1 MTAITEIQRS
11 GAKAARGL
19 VSIQSR
25 YNQILDDTS
34 STGQKLIAFYDEHS
48 IQLYD
53 QEGQLRSLWETL
65 SDVAEIW
72 DTLDENEQK
81 YFLNI
86 QAGAN
91 QSVQLGALMGNFQT
105 AIEATETALNSAG
118 SAMRE
123 NESYMQ
129 SLNARTDLLKSTF
142 QTLANDVIPK
152 ELIAKGL
159 DVLDGALKI
168 LDTDLGVIITR
179 FTMLTGMGWGLTSLV
194 NASKILPTI
203 IKQFS
208 SFAKF
213 LQTGVVK
220 IPKAIAKVG
229 GLTAAMAKLQ
239 AVSLPIIAI
248 LTALGV
254 GIYAIVK
261 ASREKKQA
269 VDELTQS
276 IKAYDEAVENSNKTL
291 QDNITETQKTVAIAD
306 QYVARLET
314 LQKKT
319 QLTKEEQ
326 EEYHAILSNL
336 TTLIPQL
343 SGIIDLQTD
352 SIQGGTQAIREQIG
366 AWKDLAIQQAYQQ
379 KMSGV
384 YSAIAEISIEK
395 QQRQSELEALLAEK
409 GSLTSEGI
417 ALQQQYQLGV
427 GNLQYATAPG
437 FAQKLGGIQDSLIA
451 GRTRIAEINRDI
463 PTYTKAIDELN
474 SKLSEAEQEAASMQ
488 EAVTALMSEMGL
500 NTSTTN
506 SQSSMGDLLKSGM
519 SPKAFVVGL
528 LKSGMSPD
536 AVIAFLKERG
546 VSDEEIVNLLGL
558 KFPTGSN
565 VVEETGTT
573 TSNVISSIEEQIE
586 EIVFNLQDFISLSQ
600 SEIDLLESEYSL
612 MEAQGASS
620 EELNAKIKEIQD
632 AYHAEAEILRTILS
646 RAEEYNLTQEEIND
660 IQTEIN
666 NRSIDWWNW
675 QNKINKLLKD
685 AETSTENIEENVD
698 DIYTRYEE
706 GIAKLR
712 EEERERAANYKDD
725 ETYQYWNLQIQLID
739 EYIAELQKSNQQ
751 LNEQLKLQ
759 EKLDNLARA
768 KESRLLVYKD
778 GSYQYIEDVD
788 AVSKA
793 ARELS
798 DVQREQALA
807 KTIEDLEYTKSAYQA
822 MVGAVEEGM
831 MGFPSW
837 ANTYLRKLDRQGGWQ
852 EVFGYAG
859 GTTNAS
865 GGLSLVGE
873 KGAELRI
880 LNKGDGILPS
890 NLTENLMRWG
900 QMTPNQFKSNSIG
913 GFGNNMAVTI
923 QALNLP
929 NVSNGADFVNY
940 IKNHMFG
947 QVLNLVH

>member
-48 IQLYD
+48 IQLFD

-159 DVLDGALKI
+159 DVLDKFLKL
-168 LDTDLGVIITR
+168 LDTDLGVVLTR
-179 FTMLTGMGWGLTSLV
+179 ITMLTGIGWGFSSLAS
-194 NASKILPTI
+194 ASKILPTVI
-203 IKQFS
+203 SQFS
-208 SFAKF
+208 NFAK
-213 LQTGVVK
+213 LLSGAAIT
-220 IPKAIAKVG
+220 IPKSAAKIG
-229 GLTAAMAKLQ
+229 GLTKAMAVFHS
-239 AVSLPIIAI
+239 VSLPVIAV

-254 GIYAIVK
+254 GIYSLWQRAK
-261 ASREKKQA
+261 
-269 VDELTQS
+269 D
-276 IKAYDEAVENSNKTL
+276 
-291 QDNITETQKTVAIAD
+291 TVSPID
-306 QYVARLET
+306 
-314 LQKKT
+314 
-319 QLTKEEQ
+319 
-326 EEYHAILSNL
+326 
-336 TTLIPQL
+336 QL
-343 SGIIDLQTD
+343 SGSLIQLNQTLDSSEQAIDKTKTTVEATSNVAEQYIQRLEELDKQSSLTSQEQQEYHSILENLKSTIPSVSGLIDTQTNSII
-352 SIQGGTQAIREQIG
+352 GGTKALREQIQ
-366 AWKDLAIQQAYQQ
+366 AWKELSIQQAYQDRLTEAYKKYADAQ
-379 KMSGV
+379 IEYEQRKLELQEVQTQRSE
-384 YSAIAEISIEK
+384 AENLLTQAVAK
-395 QQRQSELEALLAEK
+395 RNQLLAALDATTNKAERQTIGAQIGYYQNIIDEQQKLFMSLGAEK
-409 GSLTSEGI
+409 IPYTQALSEFEAGLESAKEEIDKTEKAILSLTSSFASVTPEKVEEAIEETVDETVVGGGT
-417 ALQQQYQLGV
+417 GV
-427 GNLQYATAPG
+427 GGGGSVTSATTEEKKQSA
-437 FAQKLGGIQDSLIA
+437 
-451 GRTRIAEINRDI
+451 RDI
-463 PTYTKAIDELN
+463 IN
-474 SKLSEAEQEAASMQ
+474 SYLDSSE
-488 EAVTALMSEMGL
+488 
-500 NTSTTN
+500 
-506 SQSSMGDLLKSGM
+506 
-519 SPKAFVVGL
+519 
-528 LKSGMSPD
+528 
-536 AVIAFLKERG
+536 IY
-546 VSDEEIVNLLGL
+546 
-558 KFPTGSN
+558 
-565 VVEETGTT
+565 
-573 TSNVISSIEEQIE
+573 
-586 EIVFNLQDFISLSQ
+586 
-600 SEIDLLESEYSL
+600 IDLLESQYEL
-612 MEAQGASS
+612 LTLQGAS
-620 EELNAKIKEIQD
+620 EEDILAKIKEIQD
-632 AYHAEAEILRTILS
+632 NRHKEAEILRVILNN
-646 RAEEYNLTQEEIND
+646 AESLSLTTDDIYEIET
-660 IQTEIN
+660 QIN
-666 NRSIDWWNW
+666 ECSIDWWNW
-675 QNKINKLLKD
+675 QNKINNLLKD

-698 DIYTRYEE
+698 DIYKRFEE

-739 EYIAELQKSNQQ
+739 EYIAQLQKSNEQ

>member
-1 MTAITEIQRS
+1 M
-11 GAKAARGL
+11 ARGL
-19 VSIQSR
+19 NTISANIVEQSDLLAQYGITVVQANGDLTSTYDVLKQLKPVWDELTDAER
-25 YNQILDDTS
+25 QSLGQSLAGKNQYRVLAAVM
-34 STGQKLIAFYDEHS
+34 Q
-48 IQLYD
+48 
-53 QEGQLRSLWETL
+53 
-65 SDVAEIW
+65 
-72 DTLDENEQK
+72 
-81 YFLNI
+81 
-86 QAGAN
+86 
-91 QSVQLGALMGNFQT
+91 NFQH
-105 AIEATETALNSAG
+105 AVEATETAVNSTG

-123 NESYMQ
+123 NTAYMESLE
-129 SLNARTDLLKSTF
+129 SKSTLLKSTF

-159 DVLDGALKI
+159 DVLDKFLKL
-168 LDTDLGVIITR
+168 LDTDLGVVLTR
-179 FTMLTGMGWGLTSLV
+179 ITMLTGIGWGFSSLAS
-194 NASKILPTI
+194 ASKILPTI
-203 IKQFS
+203 ISQFS
-208 SFAKF
+208 NFAK
-213 LQTGVVK
+213 LLSGAAIT
-220 IPKAIAKVG
+220 IPDAAAAVG
-229 GLTAAMAKLQ
+229 GLTKAMAIFQ
-239 AVSLPIIAI
+239 STALPIIAI
-248 LTALGV
+248 LTTLGTV
-254 GIYAIVK
+254 IGLII
-261 ASREKKQA
+261 EKEIKNKQA
-269 VDELTQS
+269 IDEMSSSAIKFKESIDGLNKSATEEKAKIDATASSVDVYLKRIEELD
-276 IKAYDEAVENSNKTL
+276 KKLVLNNSEQAEYHSL
-291 QDNITETQKTVAIAD
+291 
-306 QYVARLET
+306 
-314 LQKKT
+314 LQKIV
-319 QLTKEEQ
+319 EVMPSV
-326 EEYHAILSNL
+326 AS
-336 TTLIPQL
+336 
-343 SGIIDLQTD
+343 SIDLQND
-352 SIQGGTQAIREQIG
+352 KIIGGTSAIYDQVK
-366 AWKDLAIQQAYQQ
+366 AWKKLAEQQFYQTKMADLYETKADMEFQLAEQRIKLAQ
-379 KMSGV
+379 KEAEYASVPATDVGV
-384 YSAIAEISIEK
+384 YGFWTQWTDPNEKKRKQLAQDISNTQTAIANLESQLQGAENKIS
-395 QQRQSELEALLAEK
+395 SAENTLRSMF
-409 GSLTSEGI
+409 GTSSNIDTSDYPHRDRTPTGEGKEVRRRGRVGEVTEETAEETLEGI
-417 ALQQQYQLGV
+417 GT
-427 GNLQYATAPG
+427 TA
-437 FAQKLGGIQDSLIA
+437 
-451 GRTRIAEINRDI
+451 
-463 PTYTKAIDELN
+463 
-474 SKLSEAEQEAASMQ
+474 
-488 EAVTALMSEMGL
+488 
-500 NTSTTN
+500 
-506 SQSSMGDLLKSGM
+506 
-519 SPKAFVVGL
+519 
-528 LKSGMSPD
+528 
-536 AVIAFLKERG
+536 
-546 VSDEEIVNLLGL
+546 
-558 KFPTGSN
+558 SN
-565 VVEETGTT
+565 VV
-573 TSNVISSIEEQIE
+573 SSIEEQIE

-675 QNKINKLLKD
+675 QNKINNLLKD

-739 EYIAELQKSNQQ
+739 EYIAQLQKSNQQ

-778 GSYQYIEDVD
+778 GTYQYIEDVD

-807 KTIEDLEYTKSAYQA
+807 KQIEDLEYTKSAYQA

-831 MGFPSW
+831 LGSPSW

-852 EVFGYAG
+852 EVFSYAG
-859 GTTNAS
+859 GTTSAS

-890 NLTENLMRWG
+890 NLTENLMSWG

>member
-65 SDVAEIW
+65 SDVAKIW

-159 DVLDGALKI
+159 DVLDKFLKL
-168 LDTDLGVIITR
+168 LDTDLGVVLTR
-179 FTMLTGMGWGLTSLV
+179 ITMLTGIGWGFSSLA
-194 NASKILPTI
+194 NASKILPTVI
-203 IKQFS
+203 SQFDK
-208 SFAKF
+208 FAK
-213 LQTGVVK
+213 LLSGAAID
-220 IPKAIAKVG
+220 IPKAAQEAG
-229 GLTAAMAKLQ
+229 GLIKTMAVFHSTA
-239 AVSLPIIAI
+239 LPIIGVLA
-248 LTALGV
+248 LLGTAA
-254 GIYAIVK
+254 YEIVK
-261 ASREKKQA
+261 RIKENKARL
-269 VDELTQS
+269 DELVSSANNFNTT
-276 IKAYDEAVENSNKTL
+276 IKEVNKNATEEKAKIEATTSVVGVYIKRIEELDKKTSL
-291 QDNITETQKTVAIAD
+291 NNAEQIE
-306 QYVARLET
+306 YHSL
-314 LQKKT
+314 LQKIV
-319 QLTKEEQ
+319 EVMPSV
-326 EEYHAILSNL
+326 AS
-336 TTLIPQL
+336 
-343 SGIIDLQTD
+343 SIDLQNKK
-352 SIQGGTQAIREQIG
+352 IIGGTSALYDQIE
-366 AWKDLAIQQAYQQ
+366 AWKDLAKQQAYQSQ
-379 KMSGV
+379 LSSL
-384 YSAIAEISIEK
+384 YAAQTQIDFQIAENQIKLQQAQANLEAARLMPEGKTRSFLGAAYMSERDLAVASASQEVKELENAISDLEK
-395 QQRQSELEALLAEK
+395 QRQESDSKIQAAANTLADIL
-409 GSLTSEGI
+409 GASSDTDTSDYPHRDRTPTGEGKEI
-417 ALQQQYQLGV
+417 RRRGRV
-427 GNLQYATAPG
+427 GEETEE
-437 FAQKLGGIQDSLIA
+437 
-451 GRTRIAEINRDI
+451 T
-463 PTYTKAIDELN
+463 
-474 SKLSEAEQEAASMQ
+474 AEQA
-488 EAVTALMSEMGL
+488 
-500 NTSTTN
+500 
-506 SQSSMGDLLKSGM
+506 
-519 SPKAFVVGL
+519 
-528 LKSGMSPD
+528 
-536 AVIAFLKERG
+536 
-546 VSDEEIVNLLGL
+546 
-558 KFPTGSN
+558 
-565 VVEETGTT
+565 VEETGTT

>member
-1 MTAITEIQRS
+1 MMTAITEIQRS

-65 SDVAEIW
+65 SDVAKIW

-118 SAMRE
+118 SAMHE

-159 DVLDGALKI
+159 DVSDKFLKL
-168 LDTDLGVIITR
+168 LDTDLGVVLTR
-179 FTMLTGMGWGLTSLV
+179 ITMLTGIGWGFSSLAS
-194 NASKILPTI
+194 ASKILPTI
-203 IKQFS
+203 VSQFGN
-208 SFAKF
+208 FAK
-213 LQTGVVK
+213 LLSGAAIT
-220 IPKAIAKVG
+220 IPDAAAKVG
-229 GLTAAMAKLQ
+229 GLTKAMAVFQ
-239 AVSLPIIAI
+239 STALPVIGI
-248 LTALGV
+248 LAALGV
-254 GIYAIVK
+254 GIYSLWERAK
-261 ASREKKQA
+261 
-269 VDELTQS
+269 D
-276 IKAYDEAVENSNKTL
+276 
-291 QDNITETQKTVAIAD
+291 TVSPID
-306 QYVARLET
+306 
-314 LQKKT
+314 
-319 QLTKEEQ
+319 
-326 EEYHAILSNL
+326 
-336 TTLIPQL
+336 QL
-343 SGIIDLQTD
+343 SGSLIQLNQTLDSSEQAIDKTKTTVEATSNVAEQYIQRLEELDKQSSLTSQQQQEYHSILESLKSTIPSVSGLIDTQTNSII
-352 SIQGGTQAIREQIG
+352 GGTKALREQIQ
-366 AWKDLAIQQAYQQ
+366 AWKELSIQQAYQDRLTEAYKKYADAQ
-379 KMSGV
+379 IEYEQRKLELQEVQTQRSE
-384 YSAIAEISIEK
+384 AENLLT
-395 QQRQSELEALLAEK
+395 QSVAKRNQLLAALDATTNKAERQTIGAQIGYYQNIIDEQQKLFMSLGAEK
-409 GSLTSEGI
+409 IPYTQALSEFEAGLESAKEEIDKTEKAILSLTSSFASVTPEEVGKAI
-417 ALQQQYQLGV
+417 EETVDETVVGGDTGV
-427 GNLQYATAPG
+427 VGGGSITSAATEEKK
-437 FAQKLGGIQDSLIA
+437 Q
-451 GRTRIAEINRDI
+451 TVRDI
-463 PTYTKAIDELN
+463 INSYLDGSETYIN
-474 SKLSEAEQEAASMQ
+474 
-488 EAVTALMSEMGL
+488 
-500 NTSTTN
+500 
-506 SQSSMGDLLKSGM
+506 
-519 SPKAFVVGL
+519 
-528 LKSGMSPD
+528 
-536 AVIAFLKERG
+536 
-546 VSDEEIVNLLGL
+546 
-558 KFPTGSN
+558 
-565 VVEETGTT
+565 
-573 TSNVISSIEEQIE
+573 
-586 EIVFNLQDFISLSQ
+586 
-600 SEIDLLESEYSL
+600 LLESQYEL
-612 MEAQGASS
+612 LTLQGAS
-620 EELNAKIKEIQD
+620 EEDILAKIKEIQD
-632 AYHAEAEILRTILS
+632 NRHKEAEILRVILNN
-646 RAEEYNLTQEEIND
+646 AESLSLTTDDIYEIET
-660 IQTEIN
+660 QIN
-666 NRSIDWWNW
+666 ECSIDWWNW
-675 QNKINKLLKD
+675 QNKINNLLKD

-739 EYIAELQKSNQQ
+739 EYIAQLQKSNEQ

-778 GSYQYIEDVD
+778 GTYQYIEDVD

-822 MVGAVEEGM
+822 MAGAVEEGKL
-831 MGFPSW
+831 GSPSW

-852 EVFGYAG
+852 EVFGYPGYAQ
-859 GTTNAS
+859 GTTNAI